1 MLNDA
6 LNADLV
12 AAIERLESAPDGTV
26 EVVSGVALVKGG
38 AMSAMESRIEPQMEV
53 PFVIAHRADRTSY
66 KDIDLMAN
74 PFPFLSPAKNK
85 GPVKH
90 GKKRFKRR

>member
-38 AMSAMESRIEPQMEV
+38 AMSAMEARMEMIPFEI
-53 PFVIAHRADRTSY
+53 PFVIRHDRADINFISRA
-66 KDIDLMAN
+66 D

>member
-6 LNADLV
+6 LDADLV

-38 AMSAMESRIEPQMEV
+38 AMSAMEARIEPQMEM
-53 PFVIAHRADRTSY
+53 PFLIEHRADRTSY